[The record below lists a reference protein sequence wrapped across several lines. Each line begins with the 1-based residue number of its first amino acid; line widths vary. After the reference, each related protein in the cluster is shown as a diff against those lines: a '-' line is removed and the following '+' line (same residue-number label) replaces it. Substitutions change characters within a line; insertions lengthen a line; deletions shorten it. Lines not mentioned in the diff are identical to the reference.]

1 MCAHRGQYCIGI
13 GRQVVVGNRDLISKG
28 LLWMTESLGGGVV
41 VHIVAGA
48 QVDIGMA
55 HSDKRMVVVSCK
67 GG

>member
-1 MCAHRGQYCIGI
+1 
-13 GRQVVVGNRDLISKG
+13 
-28 LLWMTESLGGGVV
+28 MTESLGGGVV